1 MKELNYSD
9 IPHTWAVC
17 FQNDCPMAQQCLR
30 YHAAQLLPADKKTH
44 NTVLQTARNDE
55 SCQLY
60 VADQPVK
67 VAYGM
72 TKLFSGLKPLAASD
86 LRQQVEVVFGSRTQ
100 YYRYREGR
108 YPISPKQQALIA
120 DIFARNGLSADLK
133 FDRIE
138 EKYYFPR
145 MGN

>member
-30 YHAAQLLPADKKTH
+30 YHAAQLLPADQKTH

-72 TKLFSGLKPLAASD
+72 TKLFSGLKPWVASD
-86 LRQQVEVVFGSRTQ
+86 LRHQVEVVFGSLAQ
-100 YYRYREGR
+100 YYRYRGGR

-120 DIFARNGLSADLK
+120 DIFARNGLPTTLN

-138 EKYYFPR
+138 EKYYFSR
-145 MGN
+145 MEN